1 MAAGRV
7 MVNDK
12 PAVLGMKVGPAD
24 HVTIDGKPCNAPPS
38 RLVQSRVIG
47 IHKPPDVVCT
57 RHDPEGRASIF
68 ELLPAAAKRW
78 VMVGRL
84 DLTTSGL
91 VLFTDDGELAHR
103 LTHPSYEIARRYAV
117 RVLGTPTEEDVAA
130 MLAGVEVE
138 GEVLK
143 FDRVAEVGGDGANR
157 WFDCTLHTGRNREVR
172 RLWEAHGIAVSRLM
186 RVSYGPLALPREVR
200 PGKWFEVEGDPL
212 IRLYQAVGLASPIA
226 ETPSRVHGSR
236 LRTKAGD
243 RPAPRSRAGTQATG
257 PKKMAADRTA
267 KIDYLAP
274 GERPRSGPPRGRG
287 DAPGYAG
294 AGERPRSG
302 PPRERG
308 DAPSYAGA
316 GDRPRSGPPRG
327 RGDAPGYAGAGDRP
341 RSGPPRG
348 RGDAPSYAGA
358 GDRPRSPY
366 AGAGDRPRS
375 GPPRGRGDA
384 PGGRPPGPGS
394 QRGGPG
400 PYGAAPGRSSGG
412 PRGSNGAGPR
422 GPRTPSSGGPP
433 RRPRS
438 PN

>member
-1 MAAGRV
+1 MLASAGYGSRREIEALMAAGRV
-7 MVNDK
+7 MVNDR

-24 HVTIDGKPCNAPPS
+24 HVTIDGKPCNAAPS

-294 AGERPRSG
+294 AG
-302 PPRERG
+302 
-308 DAPSYAGA
+308 
-316 GDRPRSGPPRG
+316 DRPRSGPPRG

-341 RSGPPRG
+341 SSP
-348 RGDAPSYAGA
+348 YAGA

-384 PGGRPPGPGS
+384 PGGRHPGPGS
-394 QRGGPG
+394 PRGGPG

-412 PRGSNGAGPR
+412 PRGSNSTGPR